1 MTESS
6 PGKAKRPRPLVL
18 DVHVPAESRS
28 YPVLIGRGAASRL
41 GTELQQRL
49 GAPGATVALVSDQMV
64 FAHHGAAIQHN
75 LEAAGFTVLP
85 IVVPAGEAYK
95 TMPTLLTALDAMI
108 GGGMGRRDAVV
119 ALGGGVIGDLSGMAA
134 ALFMRGIPVVQCPT
148 TLLAQVDA
156 SVGGKVAVDLPAGKN
171 MVGAFHFPLFVL
183 VDPELLA
190 TLADRE
196 FVQGLAEMV
205 KHALLFSPDHLT
217 DLLAAADAIHARN
230 FDVIAPLV
238 ATSVGLK
245 AACVGRDPW
254 EQGEAGKGRVL
265 LNLGHTVGH
274 AIEAASNYTV
284 PHGEAVAL
292 GLRAAARISE
302 RKAVAEAGLEQ
313 LVTAALTRLRLPT
326 DLDEWL
332 TGERGAAVEKAILLD
347 KKRAAG
353 TASYVALARVGEP
366 FVLTLPLR
374 EIMGLLRQR
383 PSGPAPVADS

>member
-6 PGKAKRPRPLVL
+6 PGKATKRPRPLVL

-28 YPVLIGRGAASRL
+28 YPVLIGRGAAQRL
-41 GTELQQRL
+41 GAELQQRL
-49 GAPGATVALVSDQMV
+49 GTPGATVALISDTTV
-64 FAHHGAAIQHN
+64 FPLHGAMAQQS
-75 LEAAGFTVLP
+75 LEAHGFTVLP
-85 IVVPAGEAYK
+85 IVVPAGEVNK
-95 TMPTLLTALDAMI
+95 TMPTLLGALEGMI
-108 GGGMGRRDAVV
+108 IGGMGRRDAVV
-119 ALGGGVIGDLSGMAA
+119 ALGGGVVGDLSGLTA
-134 ALFMRGIPVVQCPT
+134 ALFMRGIPVIQCPT

-183 VDPELLA
+183 IDPELLGTLPDA
-190 TLADRE
+190 TLSH
-196 FVQGLAEMV
+196 GLAEML

-217 DLLAAADAIHARN
+217 DLLAHADAIYARN
-230 FDVIAPLV
+230 FDIIGPMV

-274 AIEAASNYTV
+274 AIETASNYALS
-284 PHGEAVAL
+284 HGEAVAL

-302 RKAVAEAGLEQ
+302 RKGVAEPGLEQ
-313 LVTAALTRLRLPT
+313 LVTDALVRLRLPN
-326 DLDEWL
+326 DLDDWL

-353 TASYVALARVGEP
+353 TVSYVALTRVGEP
-366 FVLTLPLR
+366 FVLALPAR
-374 EIMGLLRQR
+374 DIMDLLR
-383 PSGPAPVADS
+383 PKPAA

>member
-1 MTESS
+1 MMESS

-28 YPVLIGRGAASRL
+28 YPVVIGRGAASRL
-41 GTELQQRL
+41 GAELQQRL
-49 GAPGATVALVSDQMV
+49 GAPGAAVALISDTTV
-64 FAHHGAAIQHN
+64 FPLHGAAIQQN
-75 LEAAGFTVLP
+75 LEAHGFTVLP
-85 IVVPAGEAYK
+85 IVVPAGEINK
-95 TMPTLLTALDAMI
+95 SMPTLLGALEAMI
-108 GGGMGRRDAVV
+108 IGGMGRRDAVV
-119 ALGGGVIGDLSGMAA
+119 ALGGGVIGDLSGLTA
-134 ALFMRGIPVVQCPT
+134 ALFMRGIPIVQCPT

-183 VDPELLA
+183 IDPELLA
-190 TLADRE
+190 TLPDPTLS
-196 FVQGLAEMV
+196 QGLSEML

-217 DLLAAADAIHARN
+217 DLLSHADAFYARN
-230 FDVIAPLV
+230 FDVIGPLI

-274 AIEAASNYTV
+274 ALEVASNYALS
-284 PHGEAVAL
+284 HGEAVAL

-302 RKAVAEAGLEQ
+302 RKAVAEPGLEL
-313 LVTAALTRLRLPT
+313 LVVDALTRLRLPT

-332 TGERGAAVEKAILLD
+332 SGDRGSAVEKAILID

-353 TASYVALARVGEP
+353 SVSYVALARVGEP
-366 FVLTLPLR
+366 FVLTLPAR
-374 EIMGLLRQR
+374 DIMGLLRPR
-383 PSGPAPVADS
+383 PSA

>member
-1 MTESS
+1 MSESS
-6 PGKAKRPRPLVL
+6 PNKAKRPRPLVL

-28 YPVLIGRGAASRL
+28 YPVLIGRGAVTRL

-49 GAPGATVALVSDQMV
+49 GAPGATVALISDHTV
-64 FAHHGAAIQHN
+64 FTVHGVATQHN

-85 IVVPAGEAYK
+85 IVVPSGEAHK
-95 TMPTLLTALDAMI
+95 TMPTLLGALEAMI
-108 GGGMGRRDAVV
+108 LGGMGRRDAVV
-119 ALGGGVIGDLSGMAA
+119 ALGGGVVGDLSGLAA

-156 SVGGKVAVDLPAGKN
+156 SVGGKVAIDLPAGKN

-183 VDPELLA
+183 IDPELLT
-190 TLADRE
+190 TLPHRE
-196 FVQGLAEMV
+196 FVQGLSEML
-205 KHALLFSPDHLT
+205 KHALLFSPDHFN
-217 DLLAAADAIHARN
+217 DLLTAADAIHARN
-230 FDVIAPLV
+230 FDVITPLI
-238 ATSVGLK
+238 ATTVGLK

-302 RKAVAEAGLEQ
+302 RKAVAEPGLEQ
-313 LVTAALTRLRLPT
+313 LVVDALTRLRLPT
-326 DLDEWL
+326 ELDEWL
-332 TGERGAAVEKAILLD
+332 TGERGAAVEKAILFD

-353 TASYVALARVGEP
+353 TASYVALAGVGEP

-374 EIMGLLRQR
+374 DIMALLR
-383 PSGPAPVADS
+383 PKPAA